1 MTPLLPLIHPM
12 PIFGSRSRAGVVLL
26 ALTCL
31 GGCGGGVQIIQE
43 SPTSGVAIY
52 VYKGND
58 DYLSTSKRTEAFEKI
73 REFCRGPY
81 QVIREGKTRGRQRVV
96 EGMGGSEVLTEHR
109 WGIRFHCEGKR

>member
-1 MTPLLPLIHPM
+1 MTPLLSLIHPM

-43 SPTSGVAIY
+43 SPMSGVATY

-58 DYLSTSKRTEAFEKI
+58 AHLSASKRTEAFEKI
-73 REFCRGPY
+73 REFCRGTY
-81 QVIREGKTRGRQRVV
+81 RVVREGKTRDRQRVV
-96 EGMGGSEVLTEHR
+96 EGMGGSEVFTEHR